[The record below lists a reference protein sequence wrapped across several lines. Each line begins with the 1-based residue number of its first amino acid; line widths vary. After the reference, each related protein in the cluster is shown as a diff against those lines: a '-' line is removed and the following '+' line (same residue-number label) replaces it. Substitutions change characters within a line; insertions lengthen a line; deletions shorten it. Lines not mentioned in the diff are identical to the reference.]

1 MKSRYALCALA
12 STLCLLP
19 GALAHDAWIE
29 LEHESSAS
37 WAAGV
42 YIGHAEDRDRYA
54 LDAPR
59 ISSFFSVSAEGI
71 RNHLSSVTDA
81 EPGADISLEMDATGA
96 EILALSTFRAVSE
109 LEPETFNDYVVEEGI
124 SPIMSW
130 RAENG
135 QLNAPGVEVYSR
147 YLKAIATTPEDGCDM
162 SFLSKPIGQALEIV
176 PLTHPGDGCSETLDF
191 ELQYFGAPVEGATLH
206 LNRTDELTDPIKMT
220 TDSNGQASFN
230 RPQAGVWY
238 VHAAW
243 AMPVDADRF
252 EADFA
257 TMFSS
262 LSFTLDASE

>member
-1 MKSRYALCALA
+1 MRFRYALSAFA
-12 STLCLLP
+12 STLCLSP
-19 GALAHDAWIE
+19 IASAHDAWIE
-29 LEHESSAS
+29 LEHESGAN
-37 WAAGV
+37 WTVAT

-59 ISSFFSVSAEGI
+59 VSSFFSVSADGI
-71 RNHLSSVTDA
+71 SNHLSSLMDTQS
-81 EPGADISLEMDATGA
+81 GADISVKMDATGP

-130 RAENG
+130 RAQNG

-147 YLKAIATTPEDGCDM
+147 YLKAIAATPEDGCDM
-162 SFLSKPIGQALEIV
+162 SFISKPIGQALEIV
-176 PLTHPGDGCSETLDF
+176 PLTHPGAGCSETLDF
-191 ELQYFGAPVEGATLH
+191 ELHYFGEPVEGATLH
-206 LNRTDELTDPIKMT
+206 LNRTDEPTDPIKMK
-220 TDSNGQASFN
+220 TDESGQASFD
-230 RPQAGVWY
+230 RPEAGVWY

-252 EADFA
+252 DADFA